1 MSPSSRSCLA
11 YYSLSKALGKIPDP
25 HTAWLEDTLSSTEY
39 TSTQCWVASGLGSFY
54 NYGKARKGNVRCVL
68 DFQKLK

>member
-1 MSPSSRSCLA
+1 MSASSRSCLA
-11 YYSLSKALGKIPDP
+11 YFSLSKALGKIPDL
-25 HTAWLEDTLSSTEY
+25 HTTWLEDTEY
-39 TSTQCWVASGLGSFY
+39 TSTRCWFASGLGGFY